1 MRTLLKD
8 ESQLEGKTIE
18 SIEIDSN
25 YSSEVVIKTTDNCIL
40 VLSASGNWD
49 QCGDY
54 EGTNIY
60 VETDFG
66 YHDKER
72 FDLLTEEDIKKH
84 KVEEEKKKQE
94 RMKKEAEEKKRAEEA
109 AEKMRK
115 SELELL
121 ARLKEKYEKK

>member
-1 MRTLLKD
+1 MKTLLKSL
-8 ESQLEGKTIE
+8 EELEGKTIDSVEIE
-18 SIEIDSN
+18 SG
-25 YSSEVVIKTTDNCIL
+25 YSSEVVIKTTDNSIL
-40 VLSASGNWD
+40 VLSSSGNWD
-49 QCGDY
+49 RCGDY

-72 FDLLTEEDIKKH
+72 FDLLTEDDIQKH
-84 KVEEEKKKQE
+84 KVEEEKKRQE
-94 RMKKEAEEKKRAEEA
+94 RMKKEAEEKKKAEDA

-121 ARLKEKYEKK
+121 AKLKAKYEK